1 VSFKLRPRGV
11 LILVLCISAVLA
23 DRGLAQN
30 EIANQQLANDVAAA
44 LRQGR
49 LKNFHV
55 DIRAVDG
62 GVELMGRV
70 ADLAQRDEALR
81 LARMVPG
88 VRRVDDRLLVV
99 NDRSIVPVQQK
110 EDEQPELAPP
120 PQKMGQPGQ
129 PQVLPPSADL
139 PNIPSDCP
147 IAPMPFNLN
156 APNDQFMRPPPM
168 PPYAW
173 PTYAPY
179 NNYSRVAYPL
189 LYPADAWPAIGPVYP
204 YPKVP
209 LGWRSVQLTWN
220 DGYWWYGK
228 GVNGHDWWRLR
239 YK

>member
-1 VSFKLRPRGV
+1 M
-11 LILVLCISAVLA
+11 SAVLA
-23 DRGLAQN
+23 NTALAQN
-30 EIANQQLANDVAAA
+30 DLSNQQLADDVAVA

-62 GVELMGRV
+62 AVELIGKV
-70 ADLAQRDEALR
+70 ADVGQRDEAIR
-81 LARMVPG
+81 LAKSVAG
-88 VRRVDDRLLVV
+88 VRRVVDGLLVL
-99 NDRSIVPVQQK
+99 NDRAIVPVQQK
-110 EDEQPELAPP
+110 EDEQPEQAPP
-120 PQKMGQPGQ
+120 PQKLNMQPA
-129 PQVLPPSADL
+129 LPPSTML
-139 PNIPSDCP
+139 PNIPSTCP
-147 IAPMPFNLN
+147 MEPTPFNLN
-156 APNDQFMRPPPM
+156 APNDQFMRPPPL

-179 NNYSRVAYPL
+179 NNYSRVAYPT
-189 LYPADAWPAIGPVYP
+189 LYPADAWPGIGPVYP

-209 LGWRSVQLTWN
+209 MGWRSVQLTWQ